1 LRLVKLKKQII
12 VATPNVS
19 AYIYSIQRKFINLF
33 TNNIVSAYIAVLYNF
48 YCLANYG
55 KAHYYCKLKDVSH
68 CV

>member
-1 LRLVKLKKQII
+1 MQII

-55 KAHYYCKLKDVSH
+55 KSALLLQA
-68 CV
+68 